1 MSKAQNNHLHLI
13 SPIST
18 TPKLLKFCYFIFALF
33 LLGCGNDKAEKTT
46 EAKQIKETTDKPE
59 QNEESTSD
67 TKTILCFGDS
77 ITAGMGLEDSND
89 AFPAVLQ
96 KKIDALDLNYTVI
109 NSGLS
114 GETTSGGKN
123 RINWILNQKIDV
135 FLLELGANDGLRGVP
150 LTETRAN
157 LQTIIDVVQKKS
169 PNTTIILAGMEL
181 PPNMGQDYTSEFRQI
196 FTDLAEKNK
205 LAFIPFILKDVGG
218 IAELN
223 QNDGIH
229 PTVEGH
235 QIVANTVWDVLKPI
249 ITAKN

>member
-18 TPKLLKFCYFIFALF
+18 TPKLLKFCYFIFTLLLF
-33 LLGCGNDKAEKTT
+33 SCGNDKAEKTVET
-46 EAKQIKETTDKPE
+46 KQVKEATNNAE
-59 QNEESTSD
+59 QNDATTNN

-89 AFPAVLQ
+89 AYPAVLQ
-96 KKIDALDLNYTVI
+96 QKIDALDLNYTVI

-123 RINWILNQKIDV
+123 RINWILNQKVDI

-169 PNTTIILAGMEL
+169 PKTIIILAGMEL
-181 PPNMGQDYTSEFRQI
+181 PPNMGQDYTNEFRQI
-196 FTDLAEKNK
+196 FADLAEKNK

-218 IAELN
+218 VAELN
-223 QNDGIH
+223 QDDGIH

-235 QIVANTVWDVLKPI
+235 KIVANTVWDVLKPI
-249 ITAKN
+249 ITK